1 MLHRIF
7 FFAAIANDG
16 GAHYNKRQSSFK
28 RRRNR
33 ICGCKAQSLHWAIP
47 SSPPTARA
55 RGTRQALSLFKMEG
69 VWLSAVT
76 ALSAEDA
83 QKALEKA
90 GLSSY
95 FRFVLTESV
104 ALCKADSGTMFERAM
119 KRLHSQKDDTIGLS
133 GSLAAI
139 KREDA
144 VFAPWRCR
152 EVRARRTG
160 RRCSNSPRRALR
172 STANC
177 CQILCEFWENDR
189 IRRFFSFSCSLSQL

>member
-1 MLHRIF
+1 MRLQSAIF
-7 FFAAIANDG
+7 TLGDTLFTPDGAAREGLD
-16 GAHYNKRQSSFK
+16 K
-28 RRRNR
+28 
-33 ICGCKAQSLHWAIP
+33 
-47 SSPPTARA
+47 
-55 RGTRQALSLFKMEG
+55 ALSLFKMEG
-69 VWLSAVT
+69 VWLGAVT

-90 GLSSY
+90 GLNSY

-119 KRLHSQKDDTIGLS
+119 KRLHSQKDDTIVFS
-133 GSLAAI
+133 GSLAT
-139 KREDA
+139 RRTR

-177 CQILCEFWENDR
+177 WQILCEFWKNNR
-189 IRRFFSFSCSLSQL
+189 IRRFLVAVFLNCDIVRI